1 MNHNKD
7 FIINKFFS
15 AKLTQ
20 CLNGTNQ
27 CTYPD
32 VLLSEK
38 S

>member
-1 MNHNKD
+1 MNPNKD
-7 FIINKFFS
+7 FIINKVFLVL
-15 AKLTQ
+15 LTK